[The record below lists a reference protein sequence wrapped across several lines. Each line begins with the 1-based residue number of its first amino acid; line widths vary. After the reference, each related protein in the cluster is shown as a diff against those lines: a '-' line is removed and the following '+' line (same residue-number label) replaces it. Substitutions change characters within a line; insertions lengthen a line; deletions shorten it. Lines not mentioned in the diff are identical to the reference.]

1 MLAFIPSESG
11 PDVHTAGRKVQVRHQ
26 TAQRSVDQLCGHA
39 AEEAAFFSCR
49 STEDPWQL
57 PLCVHEYVARCFSM
71 FFFVVIGE
79 LSVRFDRP
87 FVCPGVGSDVYFY
100 L

>member
-1 MLAFIPSESG
+1 M
-11 PDVHTAGRKVQVRHQ
+11 R
-26 TAQRSVDQLCGHA
+26 QR
-39 AEEAAFFSCR
+39 EAAFFSCR

>member
-1 MLAFIPSESG
+1 
-11 PDVHTAGRKVQVRHQ
+11 
-26 TAQRSVDQLCGHA
+26 
-39 AEEAAFFSCR
+39 
-49 STEDPWQL
+49 
-57 PLCVHEYVARCFSM
+57 M